1 MIRGIIRKLI
11 KAEDGVTVVEYGLI
25 SALFGIV
32 AITEIMLTGAALQAM
47 FQGPA
52 AAMDPVAMIA
62 QEEGNGNG
70 NGNGN

>member
-52 AAMDPVAMIA
+52 AAMDPVALIA
-62 QEEGNGNG
+62 QQGGNGNG
-70 NGNGN
+70 NS